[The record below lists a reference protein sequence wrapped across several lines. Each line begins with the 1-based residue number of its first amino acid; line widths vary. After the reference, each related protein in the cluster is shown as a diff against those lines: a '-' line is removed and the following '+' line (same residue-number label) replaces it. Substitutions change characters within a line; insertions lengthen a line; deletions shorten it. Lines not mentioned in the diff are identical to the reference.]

1 MFWDTA
7 GQEKY
12 QSLISSYVRDVNCVI
27 LVYDVG
33 NEISFKNVERW
44 MKIFKEN
51 QTQDTSIILVGNK
64 IDIVPRL
71 VKAEKAFEWCLKN
84 KITYY

>member
-51 QTQDTSIILVGNK
+51 QTQDASIILVGNK
-64 IDIVPRL
+64 VDIVPRL
-71 VKAEKAFEWCLKN
+71 VKGEKAFEWCLKN
-84 KITYY
+84 KITYC